1 MTSTQGLTLRIVLGG
16 LGIGCQFTTGGWS
29 IDTIATNFFVDFV
42 VFTVR
47 HSVGILLGVTKGIG
61 FKQRLVMMFGT
72 CRHDCRGIAERRS
85 QQQHHHPPPSDPV
98 RGRSNEHRGGS
109 GGSGGSSS
117 NSDDCCSA
125 RRWAGSLDGFKMAAR
140 LRCDDASFRAMR
152 TSKQAS
158 R

>member
-109 GGSGGSSS
+109 GGSGGSSVPAIQTIVVLHGGGQAAWTAS
-117 NSDDCCSA
+117 KW
-125 RRWAGSLDGFKMAAR
+125 RRG
-140 LRCDDASFRAMR
+140 CDAMM
-152 TSKQAS
+152 QAS
-158 R
+158 VQ